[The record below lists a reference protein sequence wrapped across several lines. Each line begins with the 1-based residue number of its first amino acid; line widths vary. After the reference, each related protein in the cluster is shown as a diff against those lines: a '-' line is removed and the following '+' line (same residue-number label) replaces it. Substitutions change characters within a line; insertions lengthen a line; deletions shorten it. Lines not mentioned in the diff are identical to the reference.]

1 MEPITEAR
9 LRRATERAV
18 ARGHAIGALLFGS
31 RARGTAGALSDWDV
45 CLVTDEDP
53 GSVDA
58 LERRERALEAE
69 DAFWDNGHIER
80 VWVHRGRF
88 DRGVPVGS
96 LEAAIAREGRALA
109 GDASMAKKARTVPFE
124 AETVLKNMNRATDHL
139 QVAIGAARKQVRGI
153 GAGQRA
159 SGAVTMVTA
168 SIAGAEAL
176 GRALCALTETEHTG
190 DHRVGKSGRR
200 IADRAGEPNPP
211 LESTLT
217 QAISERVQALNDS
230 AQTAR
235 KAEYGDPGEPYE
247 KTVERFVRALEAD
260 LWTRRGLVEG
270 TGPWAGLKNHPR
282 RHELAAKI
290 EEETAAYAITNA
302 EEWTLMPFEYPDRRL
317 HDAMRQWVEGY
328 GALREAH
335 LQREDRHEI
344 GASR

>member
-9 LRRATERAV
+9 LRRATERAI

-45 CLVTDEDP
+45 CLVTDEDSP
-53 GSVDA
+53 SVDA
-58 LERRERALEAE
+58 RERALEAE
-69 DAFWDNGHIER
+69 DELWESAKIER
-80 VWVHRGRF
+80 VWIERTRF

-109 GDASMAKKARTVPFE
+109 GDASMATKARTVPFE
-124 AETVLKNMNRATDHL
+124 AETVLRNMNRATDHL
-139 QVAIGAARKQVRGI
+139 RNAIAGAREQVQGT

-190 DHRVGKSGRR
+190 DHRVGKSGRQ

-260 LWTRRGLVEG
+260 LWTRRGLIEG

-290 EEETAAYAITNA
+290 KEETAAYAITSA
-302 EEWTLMPFEYPDRRL
+302 KEWNLMPFEYPDQRL
-317 HDAMRQWVEGY
+317 HDAMRMWVEGY
-328 GALREAH
+328 GAPRKAH
-335 LQREDRHEI
+335 GHHRSSI
-344 GASR
+344 TSPTP